1 MQEQQAQKNKALI
14 GQFYNDVFTDWKFEI
29 ADELLAPDFTDHD
42 MPPGMPVGPTGFR
55 QFYGMLRQA
64 FPDLHYSVQQLIAED
79 DKVVVQW
86 TWHGTHE
93 GEFFNIPATGRDAT
107 TTGMAIYRIADGKI
121 AERWV
126 KLDMLG
132 LISRLRA

>member
-1 MQEQQAQKNKALI
+1 MQAQENKELI
-14 GQFYNDVFTDWKFEI
+14 RQFYTDVYIDWKFEV
-29 ADELLAPDFTDHD
+29 ADTLLSPDFTDHD
-42 MPPGMPVGPTGFR
+42 MPPGMAAGPAGFR
-55 QFYGMLRQA
+55 QFYDMLRTS

-79 DKVVVQW
+79 DKVVVHW
-86 TWHGTHE
+86 TWHGTHQ

-107 TTGMAIYRIADGKI
+107 TTGIAIYRLADGKI

-126 KLDMLG
+126 RPDMLG